1 MSCQVPRQFFGWRV
15 MWAALIVAVF
25 GWGIG
30 FYGPPIF
37 LYTLAS
43 TRGWSIGLIS
53 AAVTTHYLVGA
64 LLVANLPSVYRT
76 VGLTTTTN
84 LGALCLTLGMF
95 GWTVAEAPWQ
105 LFAATLVSGAGWAA
119 MGAVAI
125 NTMISRWF
133 DQGRPKALSMAYNG
147 ASIGGVVLTPIW
159 VTLIAYGGLSMA
171 AAIVGAVTII
181 VVCSLSNRYFRQSP
195 ASLGTTIDGHLST
208 LKDVPKTPSKHP
220 ERPRW
225 GLWKSQTF
233 ISYVAGFTIGL
244 FVQVG
249 IIAHLYS
256 LIVADLG
263 VLGAGLAAGF
273 ATACAIAGRTLVG
286 CLLSPAADRRLLAA
300 TTYIVQAAGCL
311 VLVVAMGESIPL
323 LFLGILLF
331 GVGVGNVTSLPPLIA
346 QIEFVPIDVPRA
358 VALATAIAQACYAFA
373 PATFGLL
380 RELPECVTGLSNV
393 TVFFVTAAALQIMA
407 ATIYR
412 IGR

>member
-15 MWAALIVAVF
+15 MWAALIVAFF
-25 GWGIG
+25 GWGVG

-37 LYTLAS
+37 LHTIAS
-43 TRGWSIGLIS
+43 TRGWSISLVS

-64 LLVANLPSVYRT
+64 LLVANLPSIYRT
-76 VGLTTTTN
+76 VGLPTTTN

-95 GWTVAEAPWQ
+95 GWAVAETPWQ

-133 DQGRPKALSMAYNG
+133 NQGRPKALSMAYNG

-171 AAIVGAVTII
+171 TAIVGAVTIV
-181 VVCSLSNRYFRQSP
+181 VVCFLSNRCFRQSP
-195 ASLGTTIDGHLST
+195 TSLGTTIDGHLST
-208 LKDVPKTPSKHP
+208 LTAVPKTPSRHP

-233 ISYVAGFTIGL
+233 VSYVAGFTIGL

-263 VLGAGLAAGF
+263 IRGAGLAAGF

-286 CLLSPAADRRLLAA
+286 CLLSPTADRRLLAA
-300 TTYIVQAAGCL
+300 ITYIVQSAGCL
-311 VLVVAMGESIPL
+311 VLVAAIGESIPL

-331 GVGVGNVTSLPPLIA
+331 GVGIGNVTSLPPLIA
-346 QIEFVPIDVPRA
+346 QIEFAPVDVPRA

-380 RELPECVTGLSNV
+380 RELPASVTGLSNV
-393 TVFFVTAAALQIMA
+393 TVFFVTAAVLQIIA